1 MVTRTLLAAVCL
13 AAAVIV
19 YPSAQSA
26 SGSDRVGSAS
36 DLDTLMSQVLNRR
49 DENWKKLQQYTLT
62 ERETLQVTA
71 LAVFRIFGFEH
82 EYLWFPRQ
90 GFFVRSPVK
99 IDGVTVDEETRVK
112 EEAKSLR
119 TARNM
124 TFIISGALVFYGVAL
139 ATMLLLS
146 SVVEF

>member
-1 MVTRTLLAAVCL
+1 MVTRAFLPAVCL
-13 AAAVIV
+13 AAAVIA
-19 YPSAQSA
+19 YPSAQ
-26 SGSDRVGSAS
+26 S

-90 GFFVRSPVK
+90 GFFVRSPLKV
-99 IDGVTVDEETRVK
+99 DGVTIDEETRVK

-119 TARNM
+119 GAQNREQQRKERETKKARAGSAAEGDVPVP
-124 TFIISGALVFYGVAL
+124 IS
-139 ATMLLLS
+139 
-146 SVVEF
+146 